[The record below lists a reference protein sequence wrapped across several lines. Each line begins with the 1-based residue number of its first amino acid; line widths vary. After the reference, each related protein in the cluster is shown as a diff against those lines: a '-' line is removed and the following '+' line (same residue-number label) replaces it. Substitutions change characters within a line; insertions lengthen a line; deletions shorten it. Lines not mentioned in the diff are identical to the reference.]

1 MDLPLLLIAILPL
14 VILVITII
22 AGALL
27 RGNRHSR
34 ELVQAWADRNGY
46 QIIQA
51 KRRYLFTGPFPQV
64 TSRGAQVYRVE
75 VEVRPG
81 LTRTGWVMC
90 GSGFWGNDP
99 DKTTVR
105 WDT

>member
-14 VILVITII
+14 VILVITIV

-27 RGNRHSR
+27 RGNRRSR
-34 ELVQAWADRNGY
+34 ELVQAWAGRNGY

-81 LTRTGWVMC
+81 HTRSGWVMC

-99 DKTTVR
+99 NKTAVR
-105 WDT
+105 WDK